1 MSWKKIKNM
10 FKKKPKQDKV
20 ITFKNGEIGLKYK
33 LEPEVEPEVEPHTL
47 YKGKVQGKSNLFV
60 WEVEGMRIEA
70 EDIISARRK
79 YLNSIA

>member
-20 ITFKNGEIGLKYK
+20 ITFKGGEIGLKYK
-33 LEPEVEPEVEPHTL
+33 LEPEVEPHTL

-70 EDIISARRK
+70 EDIIAARRK
-79 YLNSIA
+79 YLNSIE